1 MHDYEEKGFGGK
13 LMCDILEQDL
23 DEETAYIYGQ
33 RRPTSDEED
42 MFMERD
48 AENDR

>member
-1 MHDYEEKGFGGK
+1 
-13 LMCDILEQDL
+13 MCDILEH
-23 DEETAYIYGQ
+23 DEEWEYIYSQ

-48 AENDR
+48 AEYCE